1 MSNYYIQYAVIILV
15 VDGFCVS
22 YKVFITPA
30 QLSEI
35 IENLKKEIK
44 RDYVSKEVHDL
55 AINEMKA
62 DVSDI
67 KNKIDK
73 IYDKIMYNS

>member
-1 MSNYYIQYAVIILV
+1 MSNYIQYAVIILV
-15 VDGFCVS
+15 VVGFCVS
-22 YKVFITPA
+22 YKVFITPS

-44 RDYVSKEVHDL
+44 RDYVGKEVHDL
-55 AINEMKA
+55 VINEMKA

>member
-1 MSNYYIQYAVIILV
+1 MSNYIQYAVIILV
-15 VDGFCVS
+15 VVSFCVS

>member
-15 VDGFCVS
+15 VVGFCVS
-22 YKVFITPA
+22 YKVFITPT

>member
-1 MSNYYIQYAVIILV
+1 MSNYIQYAVIILV
-15 VDGFCVS
+15 VVSFCVS
-22 YKVFITPA
+22 YKVFITPS

-44 RDYVSKEVHDL
+44 RDYVGKEVHDL
-55 AINEMKA
+55 VINEMKA

>member
-15 VDGFCVS
+15 VVGFCVS
-22 YKVFITPA
+22 YKVFITPP

-44 RDYVSKEVHDL
+44 RDYVGKEVHEL

>member
-15 VDGFCVS
+15 VVGFCVS
-22 YKVFITPA
+22 YKVFITPGE
-30 QLSEI
+30 LSEI